1 MIRST
6 ELSSL
11 PARGVEVS
19 RSSNGEKQRGQL
31 LEMIGSITFNVTA
44 ETIEQTKDVLDGL
57 LGAIRKAEIEES
69 VEPEESDGQ

>member
-1 MIRST
+1 
-6 ELSSL
+6 
-11 PARGVEVS
+11 
-19 RSSNGEKQRGQL
+19 
-31 LEMIGSITFNVTA
+31 MIGSITFNVTA